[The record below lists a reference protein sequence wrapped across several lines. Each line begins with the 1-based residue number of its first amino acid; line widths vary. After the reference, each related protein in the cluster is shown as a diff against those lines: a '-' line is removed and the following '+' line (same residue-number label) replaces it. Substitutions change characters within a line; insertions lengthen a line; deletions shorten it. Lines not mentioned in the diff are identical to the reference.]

1 MDEFYLKSRKA
12 LVLRLKWLK
21 KAIKT
26 IFKTRQK
33 HWIRRRSNPSRS
45 EWQSH
50 VAKPHPL
57 TSKHW
62 ILRRSNPSRSD
73 HLTPKH
79 WIRRRS
85 NPSRSEWQSHVAKPH
100 PLTPKHWIRRRSNPA
115 RSEWQSHTTS
125 LQNIGN
131 VSFMIIVI
139 SEEKRTSTR
148 QRGAHPENRYFSR
161 FSTSTQPLSFLI
173 GFRCFTL

>member
-62 ILRRSNPSRSD
+62 IL
-73 HLTPKH
+73 
-79 WIRRRS
+79 RRS